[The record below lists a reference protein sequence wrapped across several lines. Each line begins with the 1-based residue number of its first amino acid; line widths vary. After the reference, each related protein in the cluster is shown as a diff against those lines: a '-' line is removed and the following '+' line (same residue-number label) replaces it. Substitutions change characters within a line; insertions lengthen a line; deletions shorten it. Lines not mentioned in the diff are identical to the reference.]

1 MLHFKGL
8 TLGHKVSLALLG
20 STLLSLLIVGY
31 SSFQHGVDTL
41 TETTL
46 AAGLEDI
53 QTQSNQ
59 IETFLQGISQ
69 DVLFLHGTPPIQDTL
84 RARANDNIDPQ
95 DGGTT
100 EFWVKRFETISASL
114 MREKPHY
121 KEIAILDNK
130 GTALSRVNRQGET
143 IHRSAGMG
151 GSKTWGALPFFW
163 IR

>member
-1 MLHFKGL
+1 M
-8 TLGHKVSLALLG
+8 
-20 STLLSLLIVGY
+20 GY

-84 RARANDNIDPQ
+84 RARANDNIHPQ

-130 GTALSRVNRQGET
+130 ELHSLVSIDREKRSIAVQAWEALT
-143 IHRSAGMG
+143 
-151 GSKTWGALPFFW
+151 TWGALPFFW